1 PVTRSAAKSFLST
14 PGSSTHLTETK
25 PTKAEVGLG
34 SFLATFDELRD
45 DSPLCGRDVKMLC
58 DATSSA
64 LEQVWN
70 DSRETAALLTRRINE
85 GNTTLTQR
93 LNDSFADVGR
103 RLDNLPVVA
112 MFQPDYHGS
121 RIAPFSGCTEDGA
134 QFSIWLRRLEDVM
147 RMRPA
152 QLTNEQQV
160 NFLIGHLEGVAR
172 EKVEELTGEDR
183 TNYASVVA
191 HLRAF
196 FESPQQRYVARQKL
210 SSCRQ
215 ESGESCTAFANRILM
230 RGQVRAAT
238 SGQEVGTQKERVLEE
253 FVARLRG
260 DIRYFVKLENPT
272 SFEQAVTKAQTVEQ
286 LLNEATAERLLH
298 PSFPHA
304 PVQVTST

>member
-1 PVTRSAAKSFLST
+1 MPVTRSAAKSFLST

-93 LNDSFADVGR
+93 LNDSFAEVGR
-103 RLDNLPVVA
+103 RLNNLPVVA

-160 NFLIGHLEGVAR
+160 NFLIGHLGGVAR

-215 ESGESCTAFANRILM
+215 KSGESCTAFANRILNL
-230 RGQVRAAT
+230 VRAAT

-260 DIRYFVKLENPT
+260 DIRCFVKLENPT

-298 PSFPHA
+298 PSSPHA